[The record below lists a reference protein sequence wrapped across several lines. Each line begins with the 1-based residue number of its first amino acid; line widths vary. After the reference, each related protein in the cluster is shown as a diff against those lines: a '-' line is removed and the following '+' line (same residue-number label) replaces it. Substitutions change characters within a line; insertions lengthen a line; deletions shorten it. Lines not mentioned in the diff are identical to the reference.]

1 MYFLL
6 FPFLGILLG
15 ISLAAPP
22 GPITSMII
30 NRAYRGW
37 YAAIFVGLGA
47 MTADFIL
54 MVITISIGT
63 EFDLARYIK
72 YIYPLGAAFFLYLAF
87 GILRAKKTEG
97 SDMGVNGGYLAG
109 LSVGL
114 LNPLQIGWWLTA
126 GMGVY
131 DRFGIVT
138 IVFLF
143 IGALLWVFILVY
155 IIRFAS
161 RKFENKMELWI
172 KLFSSGFLVV
182 FGAVFIYLFLA

>member
-37 YAAIFVGLGA
+37 YGAIFVGLGA

-63 EFDLARYIK
+63 EFNLAHYIK
-72 YIYPLGAAFFLYLAF
+72 YIYPLGAAFFLYLAYS
-87 GILRAKKTEG
+87 ILREKNVAR
-97 SDMGVNGGYLAG
+97 SDGEMNGGYISG

-126 GMGVY
+126 GIGVY

-161 RKFENKMELWI
+161 KKFESKMELWV
-172 KLFSSGFLVV
+172 KLFSSGFLVI
-182 FGAVFIYLFLA
+182 FGAVFIFLFLT